1 MFWNGIKDSQSG
13 MWVFKKSIFDNKK
26 MRPTN
31 DGMPLSEE
39 IKILARKHI
48 GKKKAVEM
56 DEMKVDLKVVLLEKK
71 RADLKVSLLVVWM
84 VVQWAEK

>member
-1 MFWNGIKDSQSG
+1 M
-13 MWVFKKSIFDNKK
+13 VVV
-26 MRPTN
+26 
-31 DGMPLSEE
+31 LE
-39 IKILARKHI
+39 
-48 GKKKAVEM
+48 KKKAVEM

>member
-1 MFWNGIKDSQSG
+1 
-13 MWVFKKSIFDNKK
+13 
-26 MRPTN
+26 
-31 DGMPLSEE
+31 
-39 IKILARKHI
+39 
-48 GKKKAVEM
+48 M

>member
-1 MFWNGIKDSQSG
+1 M
-13 MWVFKKSIFDNKK
+13 VV
-26 MRPTN
+26 
-31 DGMPLSEE
+31 LLE
-39 IKILARKHI
+39 
-48 GKKKAVEM
+48 KKKAVQM